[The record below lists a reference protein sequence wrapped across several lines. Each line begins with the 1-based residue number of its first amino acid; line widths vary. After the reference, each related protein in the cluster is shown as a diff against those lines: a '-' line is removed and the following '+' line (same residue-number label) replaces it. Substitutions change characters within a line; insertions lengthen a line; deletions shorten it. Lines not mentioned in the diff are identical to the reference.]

1 MTWDIG
7 SLIVGLILLFLGGEA
22 LVRGSVAIAER
33 LQISKLI
40 IGMVI
45 VGFGTS
51 APELLVSVQAALA
64 GSPDIAIGNI
74 IGSNIAN
81 VLLIIG
87 LAAVIAPIANND
99 KALRRD
105 VLVMVAASVG
115 LFAVLLFGEI
125 SRTAGVAMITAFF
138 IYLAV
143 TYRLESRRRA
153 SVYIEEAKEVA
164 ELRLSPVLASGSV
177 AIGLAFLIV
186 GAKLMVEGATAIALS
201 FGISEAVIGLTIVAV
216 GTSLPELAT
225 ALVAAWRQHAEIV
238 LANIVGSNIFNILG
252 ILGITA
258 AIAPIGVASK
268 FMLVDAPVMVAVAF
282 VTIGII
288 FFVTRVGRRWGF
300 GLLAAYAGYL
310 VVQL

>member
-1 MTWDIG
+1 MTWDFG
-7 SLIVGLILLFLGGEA
+7 MLIAGLVLLFFGGEA

-33 LQISKLI
+33 LQISKLV

-87 LAAVIAPIANND
+87 LAALIAPIANED

-105 VLVMVAASVG
+105 TLVMAAASAG
-115 LFAVLLFGEI
+115 LLAILFLGEI
-125 SRTAGVAMITAFF
+125 SRIAGVVMLIAFLT
-138 IYLAV
+138 YLAV
-143 TYRLESRRRA
+143 TYALERKRRA
-153 SVYIEEAKEVA
+153 SVYIEEADEIAGLK
-164 ELRLSPVLASGSV
+164 LSPWLSFGSV
-177 AIGLAFLIV
+177 ALGLGFLV
-186 GAKLMVEGATAIALS
+186 LGAKLMVDGATAIALS
-201 FGISEAVIGLTIVAV
+201 FGVSEAVIGLTIVAV

-238 LANIVGSNIFNILG
+238 LANIIGSNIFNILA

-258 AIAPIGVASK
+258 TIAPISVAAK
-268 FMLVDAPVMVAVAF
+268 FTQVDAPVLVAVAVATVGLIF
-282 VTIGII
+282 YVRRIGRIWG
-288 FFVTRVGRRWGF
+288 VGM
-300 GLLAAYAGYL
+300 LAAYAAYL
-310 VVQL
+310 VAQL